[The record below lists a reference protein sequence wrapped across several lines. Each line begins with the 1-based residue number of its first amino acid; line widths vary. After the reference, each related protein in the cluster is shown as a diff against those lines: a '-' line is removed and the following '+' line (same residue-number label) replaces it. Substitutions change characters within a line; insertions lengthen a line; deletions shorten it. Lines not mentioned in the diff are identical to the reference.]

1 MKRICLAILL
11 VFVGFCTIN
20 AQDVSGKE
28 VVCVQSFSHAD
39 NIGTNYVEMLRN
51 KVIEGMTKTN
61 RFRLIDAESD
71 PVLKAESQRRTQESA
86 LNDDNA
92 MLESIKT
99 LGANYVLSG
108 HVASITSTR
117 NVDSKG
123 NVSYNSKVTFQLKVY
138 ELSTGTVIS
147 NKTFEASSSSL
158 FSLHKTQ
165 GDAIVGAVDN
175 ADNPMKNFVDEVFKI
190 QGAIVEISESK
201 KDEAKKV
208 YISIGSDKG
217 ILKGQKLDVY
227 MEREVAGRKA
237 SKLIGEL
244 KVEAVEA
251 GDLSF
256 CKVTKGGKE
265 IFEAVN
271 EGKKVT
277 VITKVNGNIFGL

>member
-1 MKRICLAILL
+1 MKKNCLAILMA
-11 VFVGFCTIN
+11 FVGICTIN

-28 VVCVQSFSHAD
+28 VICVQSFSHSD

-51 KVIEGMTKTN
+51 KVIEGLTNTN

-108 HVASITSTR
+108 HIASITSTR
-117 NVDSKG
+117 SVDSKG
-123 NVSYNSKVTFQLKVY
+123 NVSYDSKVAFQLKVY

-147 NKTFEASSSSL
+147 NKSFEVSSSSL
-158 FSLHKTQ
+158 FTSHKTQ
-165 GDAIVGAVDN
+165 GDAVVAAIDSAEY
-175 ADNPMKNFVDEVFKI
+175 PMKDFVDEVFKI
-190 QGAIVEISESK
+190 QGSIVEISESK

-237 SKLIGEL
+237 SKMIGEL

-265 IFEAVN
+265 IFKAVN
-271 EGKKVT
+271 EGNKVT
-277 VITKVNGNIFGL
+277 VITKVNTNIFGL